1 MAAGKWI
8 GGFLGFITGGPLG
21 ALAGFALGSLFDKG
35 LDDVNRDGDN
45 QQYGNAYSAYSGRS
59 DYQSGYDR
67 GYGNSNGSYSQQQAY
82 EGERNSF
89 MFSLLVLSSYII
101 NADGKIMHSEM
112 EVVRRFLRQNF
123 GEAAKQQGEEILMK
137 LFEQQK
143 RMGMAQYR
151 TVIQDSCRQISANML
166 YEQRLQLLNFLV
178 IIAQADG
185 RVTSEEEQALKEI
198 AIHMGLSTEDVDQM
212 LSMHGRSYYDDSYN
226 GSEGSY
232 GNSNR
237 SSLDDA
243 YRVLGISPSATND
256 EVKAA
261 YRKMALKHHPDKV
274 AALGEDVRKAAEKKF
289 QEINDAK
296 DRIYKARGL

>member
-8 GGFLGFITGGPLG
+8 GGFLGFMVGGPLG
-21 ALAGFALGSLFDKG
+21 ALAGLALGSLFDHG
-35 LDDVNRDGDN
+35 LDEVNRSDGYN
-45 QQYGNAYSAYSGRS
+45 YGEYGDA
-59 DYQSGYDR
+59 QDR
-67 GYGNSNGSYSQQQAY
+67 GQSYSQRNY
-82 EGERNSF
+82 EGQRNSF

-123 GEAAKQQGEEILMK
+123 GEAAKEQGEQILLK

-143 RMGMAQYR
+143 RIGMAEYR
-151 TVIQDSCRQISANML
+151 TVIQDSCHQIRSNMM

-178 IIAQADG
+178 IIAKADNI
-185 RVTSEEEQALKEI
+185 VSPEEMVALKEV
-198 AIHMGLSTEDVDQM
+198 AVHMGLTEADVEQM
-212 LSMHGRSYYDDSYN
+212 LNLRS
-226 GSEGSY
+226 GSS
-232 GNSNR
+232 SA

-243 YRVLGISPSATND
+243 YKVLGIAPTATND

-274 AALGEDVRKAAEKKF
+274 AALGEDVRRAAEKKF

-296 DRIYKARGL
+296 DRIYKARGI